1 MMWFNIFNPW
11 AWFSAFNPP
20 AQAGVVAPVDEEDL
34 PEDFDNVVDDDGEET
49 AE

>member
-1 MMWFNIFNPW
+1 MWFNIFNPF

-20 AQAGVVAPVDEEDL
+20 AQPGVVAPVDEEDL
-34 PEDFDNVVDDDGEET
+34 PEDLDLVIDEDFEEA

>member
-1 MMWFNIFNPW
+1 MWFNIFNPV

-20 AQAGVVAPVDEEDL
+20 VQPGVVAPVDEEDL
-34 PEDFDNVVDDDGEET
+34 PEDFDDLVEDEEET

>member
-1 MMWFNIFNPW
+1 MWFNIFNPL

-20 AQAGVVAPVDEEDL
+20 TQTEVVAPIDEEDL
-34 PEDFDNVVDDDGEET
+34 PEDFDLEIDENFEET

>member
-1 MMWFNIFNPW
+1 MWFNIFNPW

-20 AQAGVVAPVDEEDL
+20 AQLGVSAPVDEEDL
-34 PEDFDNVVDDDGEET
+34 PEDFDDIVEDEET

>member
-1 MMWFNIFNPW
+1 MWFNIFNPF

-20 AQAGVVAPVDEEDL
+20 AQPGVVAPVDEEDL
-34 PEDFDNVVDDDGEET
+34 PEDFDLEIEEDFEEA